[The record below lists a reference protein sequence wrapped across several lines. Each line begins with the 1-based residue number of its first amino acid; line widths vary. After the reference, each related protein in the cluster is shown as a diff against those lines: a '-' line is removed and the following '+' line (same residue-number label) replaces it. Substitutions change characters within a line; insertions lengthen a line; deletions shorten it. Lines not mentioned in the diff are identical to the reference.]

1 VTVESVT
8 YINDLNASYPES
20 GTGVSDGD
28 DHIRNLKT
36 AIKATFPNVN
46 GAISAT
52 DEDLSRIAG
61 ANAATFTFSSGNC
74 GVGTASPGT
83 YGQFAVYNATGTI
96 LAAIVGQ
103 PTTSHLR
110 MSWTGV
116 QDWDIK
122 VNSSGN
128 LTFTT
133 ASERFRWDS
142 NGNYFLN
149 NSLSVPASNPSGGGV
164 LYAEGGALKW
174 RGSSG
179 TVTEIAPA

>member
-110 MSWTGV
+110 ISYTGV
-116 QDWDIK
+116 QDWDVN
-122 VNSSGN
+122 VNSSGV
-128 LTFTT
+128 LRFIAGT
-133 ASERFRWDS
+133 ERLRIDS
-142 NGNYFLN
+142 NGNATIN
-149 NSLSVPASNPSGGGV
+149 NTLSAPSTPSGGGT
-164 LYAEGGALKW
+164 LYVESGALKF

-179 TVTEIAPA
+179 TITTVAPA